1 LRRKIFEETLGG
13 KLVRGIS
20 GKAVKGGKLVDK

>member
-1 LRRKIFEETLGG
+1 LRRKIFEEILGG

-20 GKAVKGGKLVDK
+20 GEGLKGGKLDDK